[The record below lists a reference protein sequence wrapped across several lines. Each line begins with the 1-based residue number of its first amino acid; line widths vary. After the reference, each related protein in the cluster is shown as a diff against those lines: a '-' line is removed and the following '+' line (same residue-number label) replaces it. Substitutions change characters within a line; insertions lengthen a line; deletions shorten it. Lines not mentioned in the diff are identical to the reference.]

1 MHLYFIIYVF
11 YIFMFTVTLLV
22 IMLYLTSIIL
32 YMVNNFINFA
42 FEMHLSYSLK
52 MGL

>member
-1 MHLYFIIYVF
+1 MLFCFISYAF
-11 YIFMFTVTLLV
+11 YIFMLTVTSLV

-32 YMVNNFINFA
+32 HLVTNFINFT